1 MSGDWRFW
9 MALIYLPIGIGGY
22 FFYWLLKGDK

>member
-1 MSGDWRFW
+1 MDWRLVS
-9 MALIYLPIGIGGY
+9 ALLCIPIGVAGY